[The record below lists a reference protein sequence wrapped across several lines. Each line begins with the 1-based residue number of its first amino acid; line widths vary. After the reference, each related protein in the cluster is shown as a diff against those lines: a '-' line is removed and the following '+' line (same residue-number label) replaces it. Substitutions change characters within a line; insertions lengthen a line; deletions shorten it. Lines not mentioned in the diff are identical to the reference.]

1 MLSML
6 KLLTNVIISVVIAL
20 WIGAIAIFSIQNITA
35 VSLNFLLWESIKLP
49 IGVLLSF
56 CVGGGF
62 IIGSLLPFLLQ
73 PSKRKQKRPLRSSMN
88 DMSDFDFDN

>member
-1 MLSML
+1 ML
-6 KLLTNVIISVVIAL
+6 KRLTNVMVAVVIAF

-35 VSLNFLLWESIKLP
+35 VSLKFLVWESIKLP

-62 IIGSLLPFLLQ
+62 ILGSFLPFLFK
-73 PSKRKQKRPLRSSMN
+73 PSKGKRKQRLSSPKDN
-88 DMSDFDFDN
+88 LSDFDFDN